1 MSKRPAS
8 SSAFLRDPD
17 LPFLESRDS
26 RISGSPFGLHAHGTY
41 SVAVVAGGSTLMEC
55 RGGRWPAGPGC
66 VVFLPPGEPH
76 ACNPRPGEPLRYRMH
91 YIDRAWL
98 EERLHALPRTLDH
111 RAPALLDDPALAAS
125 FHRFALALD
134 AGADAE
140 AKTALFLGALERL
153 FACPRAVPIREGGPR
168 AGRRAAHK
176 AAGILAER
184 PAERIPLAQLARAC
198 GVSPCH
204 LPRIFRET
212 HAMTPRAYANQLR
225 VELAKRLLAQGRP
238 IAQVAAEAGFADQSH
253 LNRVFRRYAGATPR
267 EYRQG

>member
-1 MSKRPAS
+1 MPPRPAS
-8 SSAFLRDPD
+8 TSAFLRDPD

-41 SVAVVAGGSTLMEC
+41 SVAVVAHGATLMEC

-76 ACNPRPGEPLRYRMH
+76 ACNPRPGEPLCYRMH

-98 EERLHALPRTLDH
+98 EDRLHTLPRALDH
-111 RAPALLDDPALAAS
+111 RTPAILDDPALAES
-125 FHRFALALD
+125 FHRFAQALD
-134 AGADAE
+134 AGADADAD
-140 AKTALFLGALERL
+140 AKNALFLAAMERL
-153 FACPRAVPIREGGPR
+153 FACTRAVPLRGGGPR
-168 AGRRAAHK
+168 AGRRAAQM
-176 AAGILAER
+176 AARILAAR

-238 IAQVAAEAGFADQSH
+238 IAQVAAEAGRSEER
-253 LNRVFRRYAGATPR
+253 RVGKECRSRWSPYH
-267 EYRQG
+267 